1 MLKEVLRRALL
12 PVILLSTTTCMHSQA
27 VEFHGTPLSPQNQR
41 EMARSVRRVAGDRY
55 DHVVVTIRDR
65 VVAVRR

>member
-1 MLKEVLRRALL
+1 MLKVLRFALL
-12 PVILLSTTTCMHSQA
+12 PVLLLSTTTCMHSQA

-41 EMARSVRRVAGDRY
+41 EMTRSVRRVAGDRY
-55 DHVVVTIRDR
+55 DHVVVTIKDR